1 MDFFS
6 YMILV
11 PFSCLVFY
19 LIILGIIL
27 GSRRNKI
34 ATHYARYILAV
45 IVWSLGSLVMKTN
58 FPPSH
63 LFWNRVLVTGLSS
76 MTILFYHFT
85 LVLTGSLKKTKTLIF
100 GYFFTGVLLISNFLN
115 LITTRADVINNVFVY
130 EIGPMAPP
138 MAVFGII
145 YLLLAL
151 NNIIKSV
158 INNEIPYV
166 RVRLILFGI
175 ILVIIGGLLNLLPSL
190 GKYPIDIVLNTVNAF
205 FIAYSIYRY
214 RFLEIK
220 LIVKKGMAYTLYTL
234 ILSFIYLITIYWVQN
249 VLGNWLEINNIIMTL
264 LSIVPLV
271 MLLQPIK
278 NLIQRWIDKLFY
290 KDKMMHQNIIS
301 EFSRGINHILDMK
314 ELTQLLIR
322 AINKGIN
329 PKKVY
334 LVIKEETGEFQV
346 YDKSLKNKNSIWINY
361 DENHPII
368 KWLDNG
374 NSYLTLKDIECLSYF
389 TSLWSLEKKQLND
402 LETELIVPIKF
413 REQITGLVILSE
425 KRNGEVYSQSEIE
438 LLYTLLNNA
447 SVVIENARMYE
458 LAKHEA
464 ITDGLTK
471 LYNHRYF
478 HETLAEWLNESE
490 YDVFSIVMIDV
501 DHFKFFNDLH
511 GHSVGDQAL
520 VKIANILNESRYEND
535 IVARYGGEEFAIL
548 MPNVEGEDSLKIVE
562 RIRRKVEN
570 DFSSESSNY
579 FVTVSAGVASYP
591 KHGDTGLKVLDCA
604 DDAMYAAKNTG
615 RNKVILYVD
624 KDEDN
629 LLDVS
634 DDVKSMQDTIKSA
647 YLSSI
652 YALAATIDAKDK
664 YTYGHSENVS
674 RFAVELAKELGFD
687 DKRIEIIKNAG
698 LLHDIGKIGIP
709 ENILSKTERLTND
722 EYEIMKKHV
731 DIAID
736 IIKHVPNLLEVI
748 PAIMSHHERYDGFGY
763 PRGIKGENIPI
774 EGRILSVVDA
784 FDAMISDRPYR
795 EPFSIDYA
803 LKELEDNIDTQFD
816 SKITKVFIKLV
827 KEGKIK
833 DLYLINRTD
842 N

>member
-1 MDFFS
+1 MEFLS

-11 PFSCLVFY
+11 PFICLVFY
-19 LIILGIIL
+19 IIILGIIL

-34 ATHYARYILAV
+34 AKHYARYIFSM
-45 IVWSLGSLVMKTN
+45 IVWSLGSFVMKTN
-58 FPPSH
+58 FPPNH
-63 LFWNRVLVTGLSS
+63 LFWNRVLVTGLVF

-85 LVLTGSLKKTKTLIF
+85 LVLTGTSKKTKTLVF

-115 LITTRADVINNVFVY
+115 LVTTRADVVNNVFDY

-138 MAVFGII
+138 MAIFGFI
-145 YLLLAL
+145 YLILAL
-151 NNIIKSV
+151 YNIIKCV
-158 INNEIPYV
+158 ADNEIPYV
-166 RVRLILFGI
+166 RVRLIIYGI
-175 ILVIIGGLLNLLPSL
+175 ILVIIGGLLNLVPDL
-190 GKYPIDIVLNTVNAF
+190 GKYPIDIVLNTVNAI

-234 ILSFIYLITIYWVQN
+234 ILSLIYLIAIYGVQSILSDR
-249 VLGNWLEINNIIMTL
+249 LGIESITMTL

-278 NLIQRWIDKLFY
+278 NLIQRWIDKIFY
-290 KDKMMHQNIIS
+290 KDKMMHQTIIN
-301 EFSRGINHILDMK
+301 EFSRGIIHILEMK
-314 ELTQLLIR
+314 ELTESLTM
-322 AINKGIN
+322 AINKGIK
-329 PKKVY
+329 PKNVH
-334 LVIKEETGEFQV
+334 LAIREANGGFQF
-346 YDKSLKNKNSIWINY
+346 YDSPLKNKKIDYN
-361 DENHPII
+361 DNHPII
-368 KWLDNG
+368 KWLNNG
-374 NSYLTLKDIECLSYF
+374 NSYLTLKEIECLPFF
-389 TSLWSLEKKQLND
+389 TSLWSLEKKQFYD
-402 LETELIVPIKF
+402 METELIVPIKF

-447 SVVIENARMYE
+447 SVVIENASMYE

-478 HETLAEWLNESE
+478 HETLTDWLNESK
-490 YDVFSIVMIDV
+490 YDVFSIAMIDV
-501 DHFKFFNDLH
+501 DHFKFYNDLH
-511 GHSVGDQAL
+511 GHSVGDKAL
-520 VKIANILNESRYEND
+520 MKIASILKESCYEDD

-548 MPNVEGEDSLKIVE
+548 MPNVEGEDSLKIIE
-562 RIRRKVEN
+562 RIRRTIEN
-570 DFSSESSNY
+570 RFSSESSKH
-579 FVTVSAGVASYP
+579 FVTISVGVASYP
-591 KHGDTGLKVLDCA
+591 KHGDTGLKVIDCA
-604 DDAMYAAKNTG
+604 DNAMYAAKNTG
-615 RNKVILYVD
+615 RNKAILYTS
-624 KDEDN
+624 KDNDN
-629 LLDVS
+629 EFDVS
-634 DDVKSMQDTIKSA
+634 DDVKAMQDTIKSA

-674 RFAVELAKELGFD
+674 RFAVEVAKELGFD
-687 DKRIEIIKNAG
+687 DNRTEIIKNAG

-709 ENILSKTERLTND
+709 ENILSKKERLTND

-736 IIKHVPNLLEVI
+736 IIKHVPNILEVI
-748 PAIMSHHERYDGFGY
+748 PGIMSHHERYDGKGY

-795 EPFSIDYA
+795 ESFSVDEA
-803 LKELEDNIDTQFD
+803 LKELENNVDTQFD
-816 SKITKVFIKLV
+816 ARITKVFVKLV
-827 KEGKIK
+827 KEHKISNL
-833 DLYLINRTD
+833 DLVIERAD
-842 N
+842 IIK